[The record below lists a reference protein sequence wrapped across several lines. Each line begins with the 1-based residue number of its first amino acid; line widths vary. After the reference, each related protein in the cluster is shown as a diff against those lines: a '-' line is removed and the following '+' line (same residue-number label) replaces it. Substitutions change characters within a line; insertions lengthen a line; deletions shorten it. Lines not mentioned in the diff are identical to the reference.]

1 MLKQI
6 SNSQAKG
13 PVATATQ
20 TAMSLDSPCS
30 QDQEKLRKTIDYDIL
45 PEMELR
51 LHSLIKEI
59 NQCLDDLVKIKD
71 EIPDEEDEKET
82 EVEGQDERDIV
93 ERINA
98 LQAECKQLEANV
110 ADGKKTKDK
119 YKNACKWFDSEIN
132 EHIEK
137 FGTLFLLNTVA
148 PYQGVSMENQS
159 IEAEQ
164 IAT

>member
-20 TAMSLDSPCS
+20 KAMSLDSPCS

-71 EIPDEEDEKET
+71 EIPDEEDEKDDSPDLNAAAST
-82 EVEGQDERDIV
+82 DSQDDATLSTDATTNTAASSI
-93 ERINA
+93 
-98 LQAECKQLEANV
+98 
-110 ADGKKTKDK
+110 
-119 YKNACKWFDSEIN
+119 FSES
-132 EHIEK
+132 
-137 FGTLFLLNTVA
+137 L
-148 PYQGVSMENQS
+148 
-159 IEAEQ
+159 
-164 IAT
+164 